1 MPTSNNTTINNDK
14 LQQQQL
20 LKKYEKQIRWKKLA
34 LLAIHIS
41 QAEQTY
47 YRFQNLFDYELS
59 KMWQNHRNIVKNQGM
74 TATLINILE
83 QRLNNITNCSRDVYN
98 YRIDYFLQNS
108 YDELDHMNINE
119 IEQMMKIV
127 SVSSSIIID
136 TIYRFNDT
144 QLQLLSHGPSYVSLC
159 LITADNMNTF
169 YVGNIQDFE
178 TKADKYLTR
187 SDDYKVLININD
199 ENNEKSFNGALKEM
213 IESMNSLFEKLKT
226 HKAVSDDLYKRLVA
240 DLSKIKLPYLYFLPN
255 ISKENGISL
264 VSIITSR
271 SRATWKIGKY
281 LNQLLRP
288 FADKIVQSTK
298 FTDDTGFIQRF
309 NHYANTE
316 RRLRPTTLFCA
327 IKITNFYTLDEHQ
340 NMIDVI
346 GYFLQDNLASN
357 KLESLTIQTIR
368 NLLYLFLYNNIF
380 CYTDNIYTFTKG
392 TPNPMELTETL
403 SNIYLFVWQ
412 KKILKVMDTNIEFF
426 GR

>member
-47 YRFQNLFDYELS
+47 YRFQNLFDYKLS

-108 YDELDHMNINE
+108 YDELDHKNINE

-159 LITADNMNTF
+159 LMYILFSNESMDDTVRKQFASFKHQLINLF
-169 YVGNIQDFE
+169 GKYKISLSLRIEIQDK
-178 TKADKYLTR
+178 T
-187 SDDYKVLININD
+187 YK
-199 ENNEKSFNGALKEM
+199 
-213 IESMNSLFEKLKT
+213 
-226 HKAVSDDLYKRLVA
+226 
-240 DLSKIKLPYLYFLPN
+240 
-255 ISKENGISL
+255 
-264 VSIITSR
+264 
-271 SRATWKIGKY
+271 
-281 LNQLLRP
+281 
-288 FADKIVQSTK
+288 
-298 FTDDTGFIQRF
+298 
-309 NHYANTE
+309 
-316 RRLRPTTLFCA
+316 
-327 IKITNFYTLDEHQ
+327 
-340 NMIDVI
+340 
-346 GYFLQDNLASN
+346 
-357 KLESLTIQTIR
+357 
-368 NLLYLFLYNNIF
+368 
-380 CYTDNIYTFTKG
+380 
-392 TPNPMELTETL
+392 
-403 SNIYLFVWQ
+403 
-412 KKILKVMDTNIEFF
+412 EF
-426 GR
+426 

>member
-47 YRFQNLFDYELS
+47 YRFQNLFDCELS

-144 QLQLLSHGPSYVSLC
+144 QLQLLSPGPSYVSLC